1 MNKQNKRTI
10 GIIFGIVA
18 VFLLVVFPGISFF
31 HQLAGGDD
39 LPIAITGATSDLTH
53 KYADVD
59 FGITPTVK
67 RYKNAVFDIEK
78 IRETIEQNGSIE
90 VTMGGVE
97 RKIDLERS
105 DCEFSGTTPEFVS
118 YVGTGEGKFYEHL
131 SISNTSV
138 ILWIRADGTDY
149 FTDTT
154 TREEEDGRLVHYLY
168 TSKDTGWSA
177 EHKGNSGYTLSPF
190 YLGDEISDTERKIYH
205 FSEEDFLRF
214 PTVGR
219 FLKYGA
225 GNLELTDKEAEDIHN
240 LPGTVLYNGHYYD
253 LLTMVA

>member
-1 MNKQNKRTI
+1 MNKHYIRTA
-10 GIIFGIVA
+10 GIVLGFFI
-18 VFLLVVFPGISFF
+18 VFFLLAIPGISFL
-31 HQLAGGDD
+31 HQITGGAD
-39 LPIAITGATSDLTH
+39 LPIAITGATSDVTEKH
-53 KYADVD
+53 ADVD

-78 IRETIEQNGSIE
+78 IRESIEQNGSIE
-90 VTMGGVE
+90 VTMGGID
-97 RKIDLERS
+97 RTIDLELS
-105 DCEFSGTTPEFVS
+105 DSEFSGTTPEFTS
-118 YVGTGEGKFYEHL
+118 YVGSGEGKFYEHV

-149 FTDTT
+149 FIDTT
-154 TREEEDGRLVHYLY
+154 TREEEDGRLVHYIY

-177 EHKGNSGYTLSPF
+177 EHKGLSGYTLSPF
-190 YLGDEISDTERKIYH
+190 YLGDDVSDTERKIYE